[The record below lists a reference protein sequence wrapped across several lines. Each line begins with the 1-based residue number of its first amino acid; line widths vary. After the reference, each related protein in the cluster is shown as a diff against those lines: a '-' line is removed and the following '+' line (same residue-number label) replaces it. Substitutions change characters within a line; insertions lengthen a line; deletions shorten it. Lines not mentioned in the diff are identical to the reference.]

1 MDNMQIYR
9 PAAVLTL
16 VVSGLASAAMS
27 GFGLMSGAWRG
38 FWSGSNSGDAMLGLL
53 FWLLPTLS
61 LGAFALYF
69 LSRNLGLLCSWGIL
83 VGSAITIY
91 AVNLKS
97 CLAGQ
102 CTTTN
107 PIKIALGAFLLPH
120 IWILSA
126 ASIALYFAA
135 VLQNKSAVGTD
146 GVGRTPG

>member
-1 MDNMQIYR
+1 MRTNR
-9 PAAVLTL
+9 STAVLAL
-16 VVSGLASAAMS
+16 VISGLASAVMS
-27 GFGLMSGAWRG
+27 GFGLMAGAWGG
-38 FWSGSNSGDAMLGLL
+38 FWRGSNSGDAMLGLL

-91 AVNLKS
+91 SVNFKS

-107 PIKIALGAFLLPH
+107 PIKIALGVLVLPH
-120 IWILSA
+120 IWILSI
-126 ASIALYFAA
+126 ASIALYFAS
-135 VLQNKSAVGTD
+135 VLQNKSAVGK
-146 GVGRTPG
+146 V